1 MLWRESDEP
10 NQALL
15 WIVSYIHFGQAG
27 HIYQA
32 LVHATLPTT
41 TQRRPRIKTLA
52 RLGALGG

>member
-1 MLWRESDEP
+1 MVWHGADEP

-41 TQRRPRIKTLA
+41 TQRIPRIKTLA